1 MYECG
6 KVNRQVDKTAT
17 TDKRFAYRNLRL
29 ELNDQEIIKSD
40 EDEDDDDG
48 DD

>member
-29 ELNDQEIIKSD
+29 EIIKSD